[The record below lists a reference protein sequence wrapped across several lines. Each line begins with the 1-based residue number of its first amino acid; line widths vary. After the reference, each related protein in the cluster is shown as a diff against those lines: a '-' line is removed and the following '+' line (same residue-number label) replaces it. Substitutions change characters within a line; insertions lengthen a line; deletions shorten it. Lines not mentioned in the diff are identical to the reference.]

1 MKIDGRQCKG
11 TQIVTQFGDDFLS
24 ILVFFYFAQFSWRCV
39 SCTVN
44 HKWGTDR
51 EVSPGQYIHL
61 RPIWLRRI
69 QPRYSVYNI
78 FLPNSVVWSSKL
90 DGLWCQYVTRQNL
103 PRGGGW
109 LRIGTWLLLRC
120 REKCK
125 QMNSASFPSK
135 MLNPTRNTH
144 FCIQPFSFPHK
155 CLFFSLSLP
164 YMHMCPLYFVK
175 LLDQKLVCQKS
186 RRETRWQMHCGH
198 CHLHIGWFINRW

>member
-1 MKIDGRQCKG
+1 MGANAKAPKLSLNSG
-11 TQIVTQFGDDFLS
+11 TIFCLYWY
-24 ILVFFYFAQFSWRCV
+24 FFYFAQFSWRCV

-69 QPRYSVYNI
+69 QPRYSFYNI

-103 PRGGGW
+103 PRGGGG
-109 LRIGTWLLLRC
+109 LRIGTWLLRRC
-120 REKCK
+120 KEKGK

-135 MLNPTRNTH
+135 MLNPTRNAN
-144 FCIQPFSFPHK
+144 FCIRPFSFTHMSLFSACPSHK
-155 CLFFSLSLP
+155 YIRVSYILSNFWIKNL
-164 YMHMCPLYFVK
+164 CVK
-175 LLDQKLVCQKS
+175 NPGEKQDDKCIVGIAIYTLV
-186 RRETRWQMHCGH
+186 G
-198 CHLHIGWFINRW
+198 L

>member
-1 MKIDGRQCKG
+1 MGANAKAPKLSLNSG
-11 TQIVTQFGDDFLS
+11 TIFCLYWY
-24 ILVFFYFAQFSWRCV
+24 FFYFAQFSWRCV

-109 LRIGTWLLLRC
+109 LRIGAWLLLRC

-135 MLNPTRNTH
+135 MLNPTRNTN
-144 FCIQPFSFPHK
+144 FCIQSLTSFTHIYMSLFSACPPHIRICVSYILSNFWFKNLCVKNPGEKQDDK
-155 CLFFSLSLP
+155 CIVGIAI
-164 YMHMCPLYFVK
+164 YT
-175 LLDQKLVCQKS
+175 LV
-186 RRETRWQMHCGH
+186 G
-198 CHLHIGWFINRW
+198 L

>member
-1 MKIDGRQCKG
+1 MQRHPNCHSIRGR
-11 TQIVTQFGDDFLS
+11 
-24 ILVFFYFAQFSWRCV
+24 FFVCIGIFFFAQFSWRCV

-103 PRGGGW
+103 PRGGRVVEDWDLIASSLQGKVQTNE
-109 LRIGTWLLLRC
+109 LCILSVKNAESNKKYKFLH
-120 REKCK
+120 
-125 QMNSASFPSK
+125 SAFFFYTYVS
-135 MLNPTRNTH
+135 
-144 FCIQPFSFPHK
+144 
-155 CLFFSLSLP
+155 FFSLSLP
-164 YMHMCPLYFVK
+164 
-175 LLDQKLVCQKS
+175 
-186 RRETRWQMHCGH
+186 
-198 CHLHIGWFINRW
+198 

>member
-109 LRIGTWLLLRC
+109 LRIGTWLLRRC
-120 REKCK
+120 KEKGK

-135 MLNPTRNTH
+135 MLNPTRNTN
-144 FCIQPFSFPHK
+144 FCIRPFSFTHMSLFSASPSHK
-155 CLFFSLSLP
+155 YIRVSYILSNFCFKNL
-164 YMHMCPLYFVK
+164 CVK
-175 LLDQKLVCQKS
+175 NPGEKQDDKCIVGIAIYTLV
-186 RRETRWQMHCGH
+186 G
-198 CHLHIGWFINRW
+198 L